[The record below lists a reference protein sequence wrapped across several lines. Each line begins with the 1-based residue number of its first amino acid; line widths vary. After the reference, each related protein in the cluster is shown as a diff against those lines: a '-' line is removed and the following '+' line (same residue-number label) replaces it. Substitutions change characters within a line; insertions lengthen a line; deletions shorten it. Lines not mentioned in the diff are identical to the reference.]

1 MASSTEPSEPLEA
14 NQVEAPGATSQATAP
29 AVSIVIITLFPE
41 LFREFVETSFV
52 GRGQRAGLVSLDFV
66 QLRDF
71 GHGRHRSIDDT
82 PYGGGSGMVMRVDSL
97 VAALEEAERRLGGPA
112 RRVLLSPHGRR
123 LSATV
128 AREFA
133 GYPRWVLVCGR
144 YEGFDERVRNFVHD
158 EVSLGDFV
166 LTGGEIPAMAL
177 VEAAIRFIPG
187 VLGNEHSS
195 EVESFSPE
203 LAGGLEYP
211 QYTRPVEF
219 RGFGVP
225 DVLKSGNHEKI
236 EKFRQAESARL
247 TRERRPDLLGQTEND
262 E

>member
-1 MASSTEPSEPLEA
+1 
-14 NQVEAPGATSQATAP
+14 
-29 AVSIVIITLFPE
+29 
-41 LFREFVETSFV
+41 
-52 GRGQRAGLVSLDFV
+52 
-66 QLRDF
+66 
-71 GHGRHRSIDDT
+71 
-82 PYGGGSGMVMRVDSL
+82 GMVMRVDSL